1 MVCHRAQRHCDG
13 VAGER
18 CALSHPHIPTYTR
31 SIVDITPQNREHA
44 NSITLYRR
52 RESQSPEFLCCSLQA
67 HSAKYIYIDGFHRR
81 PSRLNDKVP
90 DDRRDGLPAH
100 RAAEARALQAAPG
113 MVKGGGMQSE
123 TLGRA
128 TARTP
133 YMEQPRFGPS
143 GAGAPLHAG
152 SAGSPEQAGKPPGRW
167 AATWAA
173 SKRGHVG
180 QDPWIQLGAG
190 ARLGV
195 LRCAQRRQQQ
205 MCPVSPG

>member
-1 MVCHRAQRHCDG
+1 
-13 VAGER
+13 
-18 CALSHPHIPTYTR
+18 
-31 SIVDITPQNREHA
+31 
-44 NSITLYRR
+44 
-52 RESQSPEFLCCSLQA
+52 
-67 HSAKYIYIDGFHRR
+67 
-81 PSRLNDKVP
+81 
-90 DDRRDGLPAH
+90 
-100 RAAEARALQAAPG
+100 
-113 MVKGGGMQSE
+113 MQSE

-205 MCPVSPG
+205 MCPVSPCTRVASIGFSMHTTHLVGVVTRERGS